1 MQREKI
7 FTEAMFACIERP
19 MLYFV
24 KLCFSGIALFL
35 VAVLLIAS
43 GTLDAQIT
51 PQQQNVPASSRS
63 PQPQIVPPP
72 PNYHFPN
79 GKSLVFTA
87 EWHVFT
93 AGAVTIKLEPN
104 GAFEKVTMTANS
116 SGAVNLLFPVRDMFE
131 TRIDP
136 RTYCTTRIFKHAEE
150 GKHKRETQIQIDL
163 ARRKSILDEKNLQ
176 TGEMKHEE
184 TDVPGCTTDVLSG
197 FFYIASRPLQPGSN
211 VEFPVTDG
219 GKTTL
224 AVAHVEGREQL
235 KVPAGTFQTLRVS
248 VAATTGKLQGRGQLM
263 VWFTDDADHM
273 PVQMRAKVQWGTVTF
288 RLQRIEN

>member
-1 MQREKI
+1 MLH
-7 FTEAMFACIERP
+7 FA
-19 MLYFV
+19 
-24 KLCFSGIALFL
+24 KACFSGIVPLF
-35 VAVLLIAS
+35 VTVLSIAS
-43 GTLDAQIT
+43 GSVNAQVA
-51 PQQQNVPASSRS
+51 PLQQNDRTVS
-63 PQPQIVPPP
+63 PTPKPQIVPPP
-72 PNYHFPN
+72 TNYHFPN
-79 GKSLVFTA
+79 GKTLVFTA

-93 AGAVTIKLEPN
+93 AGAVTIRLEPD

-136 RTYCTTRIFKHAEE
+136 RTYCTMRIFKHAEE

-184 TDVPGCTTDVLSG
+184 NDVPGCTTDVLSG
-197 FFYIASRPLQPGSN
+197 FFYIASRPLQPESN

-224 AVAHVEGREQL
+224 AVAHVEGREQV
-235 KVPAGTFQTLRVS
+235 KVPAGTFKTLRVS

-273 PVQMRAKVQWGTVTF
+273 PVQMRAKVQWGIVMF
-288 RLQRIEN
+288 KLQRVEN